1 MSRFRIVLL
10 ALLTSAVAL
19 GAACGGGSSSGS
31 STAASLSSDDVAVVG
46 DIHITQSELDHQI
59 QLQEKSAE
67 ISKQTLPKPGTA
79 NFKSQVSD
87 PILQRLVNEA
97 QVENIAKVLGITV
110 SDSEVQ
116 KKLQDGVQQQFGS
129 QAKFQAFL
137 TKYGITQDDIISQ
150 VVRPSLL
157 QTKIT
162 DKLKS
167 EYKVTDA
174 QISDYYNKN
183 KASFAQPDSRKVHYV
198 LAKDKA
204 DADAARTFVTKGG
217 SWGEAVK
224 KWSLDYKPGTP
235 ASQLGALTATKGQ
248 LETNFENAVFN
259 DLQTGG
265 VSLPV
270 EVSKSY
276 EQSNLSGKCKPTCYF
291 VIRADADTVKGSQQ
305 SLAQV
310 KTQIMSTLEQSVQA
324 QKISKRIQQ
333 LIAQQQKITKYRAGF
348 KPTPP
353 ASTSGG

>member
-19 GAACGGGSSSGS
+19 AAACGGGSGSS
-31 STAASLSSDDVAVVG
+31 STAAKLNSDDVAVVG
-46 DIHITQSELDHQI
+46 DIHITREQLDHQI
-59 QLQEKSAE
+59 QLAEKSAQ

-79 NFKSQVSD
+79 DFKTQVTD
-87 PILQRLVNEA
+87 QILQRLVNNA
-97 QVENIAKVLGITV
+97 DLENIAKVLGVTV

-116 KKLQDGVQQQFGS
+116 QKLQDGIKQQFGT

-137 TKYGITQDDIISQ
+137 TKYGITADDITSQ

-157 QTKIT
+157 QTKIE
-162 DKLKS
+162 DKLKAQ
-167 EYKVTDA
+167 YKITDA
-174 QISDYYNKN
+174 QMQDYYNKN
-183 KASFAQPDSRKVHYV
+183 KSSFAQPDSRKVHYI

-204 DADAARTFVTKGG
+204 DADAARTFVSKGG
-217 SWGEAVK
+217 SWAEAVK

-235 ASQLGALTATKGQ
+235 PSQLGALTATKGQ

-265 VSLPV
+265 ISVPV

-305 SLAQV
+305 SFDQV
-310 KTQIMSTLEQSVQA
+310 KAQITSTLEQSVQS
-324 QKISKRIQQ
+324 QKISKRIQA
-333 LIAQQQKITKYRAGF
+333 LVAQQDKLTKYASGY

-353 ASTSGG
+353 PSTTGG

>member
-19 GAACGGGSSSGS
+19 AAACGGGSSS

-46 DIHITQSELDHQI
+46 DIHITRSDLDHQI

-67 ISKQTLPKPGTA
+67 VSHQKLPKPGSA
-79 NFKSQVSD
+79 DFKAQVSD
-87 PILQRLVNEA
+87 PVLQRLVNNA
-97 QVENIAKVLGITV
+97 KIENIAKVLGISV

-116 KKLQDGVQQQFGS
+116 KKLQEGIQQQFGS
-129 QAKFQAFL
+129 QDKYQAFL
-137 TKYGITQDDIISQ
+137 KQYGITEQDIIDQ
-150 VVRPSLL
+150 AVRPSLL
-157 QTKIT
+157 QTKIE
-162 DKLKS
+162 DKLKAQ
-167 EYKVTDA
+167 YKITDA
-174 QISDYYNKN
+174 QVQDYYNKN
-183 KASFAQPDSRKVHYV
+183 KASFAQPDSRKVHYI

-235 ASQLGALTATKGQ
+235 PDQLGALTASKGQQ
-248 LETNFENAVFN
+248 LETNFENSVFN

-265 VSLPV
+265 ISVPV

-276 EQSNLSGKCKPTCYF
+276 QQSNLAGKCKPNCYF
-291 VIRADADTVKGSQQ
+291 VIRADSDTVKGSQQ
-305 SLAQV
+305 SFDQV
-310 KTQIMSTLEQSVQA
+310 KAQIMSTLEQSEQA
-324 QKISKRIQQ
+324 QKISKRIQA
-333 LIAQQQKITKYRAGF
+333 LVAQQDKLTKYAEGY

-353 ASTSGG
+353 PATTGG

>member
-10 ALLTSAVAL
+10 ALLTSVVAL
-19 GAACGGGSSSGS
+19 AAACGGGSGS
-31 STAASLSSDDVAVVG
+31 ASTAATLNSDDVAVVG
-46 DIHITQSELDHQI
+46 DIHITRGELDHQI

-79 NFKSQVSD
+79 NFKTQVSD

-97 QVENIAKVLGITV
+97 QVENIAKVLGVTV

-116 KKLQDGVQQQFGS
+116 QKLQDGVKQQFGS

-167 EYKVTDA
+167 EYKITDS
-174 QISDYYNKN
+174 QIAGYYKKN
-183 KASFAQPDSRKVHYV
+183 KASFTQPDSRKVHYI
-198 LAKDKA
+198 LAKNKA
-204 DADAARTFVTKGG
+204 DAEAARTFVTKGG

-235 ASQLGALTATKGQ
+235 PSQLGALTATKGQ
-248 LETNFENAVFN
+248 LEANFENAVFN

-265 VSLPV
+265 ISLPV

-276 EQSNLSGKCKPTCYF
+276 EQSNLSGKCKPNCYF

-310 KTQIMSTLEQSVQA
+310 KAQIASTLEQSVQA